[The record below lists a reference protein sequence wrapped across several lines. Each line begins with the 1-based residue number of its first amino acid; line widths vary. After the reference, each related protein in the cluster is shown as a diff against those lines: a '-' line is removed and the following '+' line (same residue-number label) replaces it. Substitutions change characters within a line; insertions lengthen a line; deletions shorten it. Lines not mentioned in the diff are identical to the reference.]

1 MKTSSGSMSFSF
13 VFISSIHCRTDVSH
27 DSIWT
32 CSAPPASSAT
42 SVYEQEVY
50 EKCQQAPAEKPLHH
64 HLISSCPHGSQ
75 NHREQIQFKSGP
87 TKNIRPY
94 RKKTLVSKKRNFL
107 FQYYCLQLYKIIC
120 QLQSFIK
127 QYRCCL
133 ATTVSNGVRHLP
145 PYGTRVLYPTDGRT
159 VALLPPFQQ
168 SVGASSS

>member
-1 MKTSSGSMSFSF
+1 MKNVSRLPQKNPCITILFLVVHTVHRTIESRYSLNLALPRISGRI
-13 VFISSIHCRTDVSH
+13 V
-27 DSIWT
+27 
-32 CSAPPASSAT
+32 
-42 SVYEQEVY
+42 
-50 EKCQQAPAEKPLHH
+50 
-64 HLISSCPHGSQ
+64 
-75 NHREQIQFKSGP
+75 
-87 TKNIRPY
+87 
-94 RKKTLVSKKRNFL
+94 KKTLVSKKRNFL